1 MLRKAFN
8 RQKVPNRTRAVEPKG
23 RSGIPRNDGRAR
35 LFESM
40 ILLSTVA
47 VLAVAL
53 GLAVG
58 VPLALMLGDFC
69 SRVAC

>member
-1 MLRKAFN
+1 MYRKAFN
-8 RQKVPNRTRAVEPKG
+8 RQKVPNRTRAVEPEG
-23 RSGIPRNDGRAR
+23 RSGIPRNDGHAR

-53 GLAVG
+53 GLSVG
-58 VPLALMLGDFC
+58 VPLVLMLGDFC

>member
-1 MLRKAFN
+1 MYRKAFK
-8 RQKVPNRTRAVEPKG
+8 RHTVPNRRRTVEPDG
-23 RSGIPRNDGRAR
+23 RWGIPRNDGRAR
-35 LFESM
+35 FLESM
-40 ILLSTVA
+40 ILLSSVA

-69 SRVAC
+69 SHVVC